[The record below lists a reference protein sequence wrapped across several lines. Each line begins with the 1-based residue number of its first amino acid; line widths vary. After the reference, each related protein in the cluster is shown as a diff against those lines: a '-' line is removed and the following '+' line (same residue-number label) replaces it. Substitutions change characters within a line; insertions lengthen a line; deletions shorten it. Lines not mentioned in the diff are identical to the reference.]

1 MSDEEFLLAV
11 RGAYSYIEAQSDLDK
26 YKAQIRAEVI
36 DELAHELK
44 ETFNCQLPSNY
55 SSTQPFF
62 TLDNVRALVNIV
74 VREHKGE

>member
-36 DELAHELK
+36 DELMKIASDGEKRNFLWCEVLRIAEQLK
-44 ETFNCQLPSNY
+44 EQ
-55 SSTQPFF
+55 
-62 TLDNVRALVNIV
+62 
-74 VREHKGE
+74 K